1 METEETF
8 AENEAPDE
16 NRLDIHDVE
25 VLKKLWFM
33 IKATQNQQELFG
45 LIKLLIDSLP
55 YDWIDKNENWLLMAQ
70 QLEQFGESELA
81 SLFKLANQ
89 RAFQM
94 SLKG

>member
-1 METEETF
+1 MEEIEDLS
-8 AENEAPDE
+8 ENEAPTE

-33 IKATQNQQELFG
+33 IKATLNEDELFG
-45 LIKLLIDSLP
+45 LMKLVIDSLP
-55 YDWIDKNENWLLMAQ
+55 YDWLDKNENWLLLAQ
-70 QLEQFGESELA
+70 QLDQFGENELA

>member
-1 METEETF
+1 MEDTDDFT
-8 AENEAPDE
+8 ENEAPAE
-16 NRLDIHDVE
+16 NHLDIHDVE

-33 IKATQNQQELFG
+33 IKATLNQEELFG
-45 LIKLLIDSLP
+45 LMKILIDSLP
-55 YDWIDKNENWLLMAQ
+55 YDWIDKNENWLLLAQ
-70 QLEQFGESELA
+70 QLDQFGESELA